1 MGDEGDNIAGVPGVK
16 GYKDGKPEE
25 SLFNTP
31 YGIAATP
38 DGIVYVADTY
48 NYVIRVIAIQ

>member
-1 MGDEGDNIAGVPGVK
+1 MAGVPGVK
-16 GYKDGKPEE
+16 GYKDGKPNEA
-25 SLFNTP
+25 LFNTP

-48 NYVIRVIAIQ
+48 NYVVRVIAIQ